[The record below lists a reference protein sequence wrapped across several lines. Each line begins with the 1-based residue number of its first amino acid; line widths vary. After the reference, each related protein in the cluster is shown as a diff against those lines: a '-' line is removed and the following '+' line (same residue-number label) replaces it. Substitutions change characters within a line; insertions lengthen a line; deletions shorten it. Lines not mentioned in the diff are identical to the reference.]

1 MENAWIPLN
10 PSVFILLAETSRETA
25 GAVPARSSSHMIVVM
40 MMVFVVMMMMMMMM
54 MHIFGEARNR
64 RQSHG

>member
-40 MMVFVVMMMMMMMM
+40 MMVFVVMMMMMM
-54 MHIFGEARNR
+54 HIFGEARNR